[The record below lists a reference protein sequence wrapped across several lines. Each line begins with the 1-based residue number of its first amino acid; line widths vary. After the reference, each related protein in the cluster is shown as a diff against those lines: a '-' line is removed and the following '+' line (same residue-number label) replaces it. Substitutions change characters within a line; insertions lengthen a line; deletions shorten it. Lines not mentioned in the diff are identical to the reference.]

1 MAKYAVYSRGEV
13 VGYSE
18 LESGDSPMGV
28 AFGTFTPSNAYIM
41 IQRECITNHAN
52 QSALKLSVRTEAGVV
67 IQCSGVSILDYSAEA
82 DSSLIEVN
90 VLGIPSALYEK
101 LFPEHVIAYARQ
113 FN

>member
-1 MAKYAVYSRGEV
+1 MAKYAVYSRDEV

-18 LESGDSPMGV
+18 LESGDP
-28 AFGTFTPSNAYIM
+28 P
-41 IQRECITNHAN
+41 
-52 QSALKLSVRTEAGVV
+52 
-67 IQCSGVSILDYSAEA
+67 SAEA

-90 VLGIPSALYEK
+90 VLGISSALYEK